1 MRILFILNNLQ
12 NLARLGLFSS
22 LVQWGSTYAELRF
35 AWRIQ
40 CPPGTK
46 PEGIFVMER
55 TFKVRWIQDMDLIA
69 ATLLNQPG
77 FEVNS

>member
-1 MRILFILNNLQ
+1 
-12 NLARLGLFSS
+12 
-22 LVQWGSTYAELRF
+22 
-35 AWRIQ
+35 
-40 CPPGTK
+40 
-46 PEGIFVMER
+46 MER